1 MYITYSVGN
10 VLVMCQNTRN

>member
-10 VLVMCQNTRN
+10 VLVMC